1 MAASPLPGKKWSVNE
16 SAQIHTS
23 GALPS
28 RAALFATDLRSV
40 FFANAGIE
48 RRWSMPA
55 VALASRATGFSFTIR
70 LASGA
75 TGAARSAHQGS
86 RPSRRWLRGR
96 RTPWTSCFWC
106 SASALYVAMSTPVGQ
121 SEAQPL
127 QARQRSSAS
136 ATAGSANP
144 CTSDPSIASWS
155 TRARPRVESF
165 SSRVAR

>member
-1 MAASPLPGKKWSVNE
+1 MAGKKWSLKE
-16 SAQIHTS
+16 SAQIQTS

-28 RAALFATDLRSV
+28 RGALVDTDLRSV
-40 FFANAGIE
+40 FLANAGIE

-55 VALASRATGFSFTIR
+55 VAFASLATGPSRIIR

-75 TGAARSAHQGS
+75 KGAARSAQAGS

-96 RTPWTSCFWC
+96 RTPCTSCFWC
-106 SASALYVAMSTPVGQ
+106 SASDLYVAMSTPVGQ
-121 SEAQPL
+121 SDAQPL
-127 QARQRSSAS
+127 QARHRSSAS

-155 TRARPRVESF
+155 TRERPRVESF